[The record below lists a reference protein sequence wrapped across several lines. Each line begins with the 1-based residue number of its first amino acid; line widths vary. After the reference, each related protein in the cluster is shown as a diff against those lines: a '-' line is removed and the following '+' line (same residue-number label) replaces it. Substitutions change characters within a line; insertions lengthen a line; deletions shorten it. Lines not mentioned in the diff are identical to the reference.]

1 MKNKEELRDELI
13 QELWQMNKMDI
24 IVHLMEFIEGETAAL
39 GFLSQRIGM
48 RVNPSQISEE
58 LNISR
63 ARTANIL
70 RSLRNKGLIAMEID
84 DDDRRKMHVAL
95 TEAGRDF
102 FRRKYA
108 FIVRY
113 FSQPMVARH
122 PVRMMVMRDDY
133 REQQKHAGNQTD
145 VCRDSFFLHN
155 GDKGTFFLYNIKYRR
170 LLFRLFATKLQGRG

>member
-63 ARTANIL
+63 ARTANIHATL
-70 RSLRNKGLIAMEID
+70 VNPRFVTELDRNFLTNIARTHRLVVTIED
-84 DDDRRKMHVAL
+84 GVLEGGWGEK
-95 TEAGRDF
+95 
-102 FRRKYA
+102 
-108 FIVRY
+108 
-113 FSQPMVARH
+113 VARFLG
-122 PVRMMVMRDDY
+122 PLGARVRCHGVHVGFPDRYDP
-133 REQQKHAGNQTD
+133 RELLAE
-145 VCRDSFFLHN
+145 N
-155 GDKGTFFLYNIKYRR
+155 GMTVEAMAEDTMR
-170 LLFRLFATKLQGRG
+170 LLEEIQ